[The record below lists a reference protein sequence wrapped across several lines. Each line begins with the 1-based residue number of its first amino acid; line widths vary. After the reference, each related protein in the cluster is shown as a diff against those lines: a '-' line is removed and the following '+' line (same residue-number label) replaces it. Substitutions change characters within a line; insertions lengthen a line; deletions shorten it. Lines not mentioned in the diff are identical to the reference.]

1 MLISKFINIPH
12 TGISVM
18 DYIPH
23 QGICQVYFLPAYIMQ
38 GGFAIIKGSP
48 MNQLLS

>member
-1 MLISKFINIPH
+1 MLISKFINIPP
-12 TGISVM
+12 TGIFATY
-18 DYIPH
+18 YIPR
-23 QGICQVYFLPAYIMQ
+23 QGICQVCFLPSYIMQ